1 MGGDGRVEGSSAI
14 GDGEQAGVS
23 FMPDIDGT
31 YSSSLL
37 DSILPTLLKKGSSD
51 IWVAFLALVFL
62 TTDDWVALDCIL
74 NCCCSLPILLYIHIL
89 CLETNSA
96 SSNKENPL
104 AIL

>member
-1 MGGDGRVEGSSAI
+1 
-14 GDGEQAGVS
+14 
-23 FMPDIDGT
+23 MPDIDGT

-96 SSNKENPL
+96 SSNKENSL